1 MCWTF
6 WLEHYDFFI
15 FFFLSRLSSSSL
27 RKKSGGVERLET
39 VGLFFNL
46 FFCGREVGDA
56 ERGDG

>member
-6 WLEHYDFFI
+6 WLEHYDFF

-39 VGLFFNL
+39 VGLFKKKK
-46 FFCGREVGDA
+46 FCGREVGDA
-56 ERGDG
+56 ESGDG